1 MARMDDVYVYKLL
14 TDDQWRAAEASGVT
28 DVPLDREDGYVHLS
42 TAGQAGETAEKYF
55 SGLEGVRL
63 VRFPVDRLPPLKWE
77 TSRGGQLFP
86 HLYGRLQIAKAD
98 AVWRLAHDAAGVPV
112 TPEEFDD
119 EPD

>member
-1 MARMDDVYVYKLL
+1 MARMDDTHVYKLL

-28 DVPLDREDGYVHLS
+28 NVPLDRDDGYVHLS
-42 TAGQAGETAEKYF
+42 TAAQVGETAEKYF
-55 SGLEGVRL
+55 KGLKDVRL

-98 AVWRLAHDAAGVPV
+98 AVWRLARAENGTPLM
-112 TPEEFDD
+112 PEELND

>member
-1 MARMDDVYVYKLL
+1 MEDAHVYKLL

-28 DVPLDREDGYVHLS
+28 DVPIDREDGYVHFS
-42 TAGQAGETAEKYF
+42 TAEQ
-55 SGLEGVRL
+55 RL

-98 AVWRLAHDAAGVPV
+98 AVWRLARGEDGAPV
-112 TPEEFDD
+112 MPEDLND